1 MKQTFLVP
9 RENPGILPMSSC
21 AQSAQNTAFN
31 QADGFHIPVTLVV
44 VHTEPV
50 HMY

>member
-21 AQSAQNTAFN
+21 AQNTAFN
-31 QADGFHIPVTLVV
+31 QADGFHILVTLVV